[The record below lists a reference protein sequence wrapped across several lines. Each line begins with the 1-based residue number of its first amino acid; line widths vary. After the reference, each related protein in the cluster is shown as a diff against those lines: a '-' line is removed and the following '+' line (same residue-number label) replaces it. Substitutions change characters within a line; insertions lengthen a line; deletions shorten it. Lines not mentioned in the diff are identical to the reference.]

1 MQPNMAKVFVLL
13 GTSSTVTVSKH
24 PTSSAV
30 AAEGEGLVALPGGS
44 PGGPVLVVGVA
55 LAAQA
60 TELLACGGEATELTV
75 LVHGVA

>member
-1 MQPNMAKVFVLL
+1 ML
-13 GTSSTVTVSKH
+13 GTSSTVTVSK
-24 PTSSAV
+24 PRTSCSAV